1 MNSDKKFEIEAIL
14 GKIPDDVFNKF
25 LSMSKQLID
34 YGACKQEVTEV
45 EDMAVNLDEE
55 SDKMQQESG
64 QESQENPYASFKPT
78 DIDEAG

>member
-1 MNSDKKFEIEAIL
+1 MTEA
-14 GKIPDDVFNKF
+14 
-25 LSMSKQLID
+25 
-34 YGACKQEVTEV
+34 